1 MKSLRIYPGNINS
14 RFIDEAIEAL
24 EDGQL
29 IIYPTDTLY
38 ALGCDA
44 TNQRAIEH
52 VCRLKDIDPRRHH
65 LAIMCADLSQ
75 AARFARIDNN
85 AFDVMRRNL
94 PGPFTFIL
102 PPASTLPKAFKG
114 RKEVGIRI
122 PDDDVARH
130 LANAFGRPLLTS
142 SLIVDEFDNDDYH
155 LAMME
160 VADSF
165 SSDVALIID
174 SGTRQQIPSAIINL
188 MDSSSPEIIR
198 EGPIDLK

>member
-52 VCRLKDIDPRRHH
+52 VCRLKDIDPRRQH

-85 AFDVMRRNL
+85 AFDIMRRNL

-122 PDDDVARH
+122 PDDNVARH

-142 SLIVDEFDNDDYH
+142 SLIADEFDNEDYH

-174 SGTRQQIPSAIINL
+174 SGARQQIPSAIINL

>member
-52 VCRLKDIDPRRHH
+52 VCRLKDIDPRRQH

-85 AFDVMRRNL
+85 AFDIMRRNL

-142 SLIVDEFDNDDYH
+142 SLIVDECDNEVYH

-174 SGTRQQIPSAIINL
+174 SGARQQIPSAIINL

>member
-85 AFDVMRRNL
+85 AFDIMRRNL

>member
-38 ALGCDA
+38 AVGCDA
-44 TNQRAIEH
+44 TNQRALEH
-52 VCRLKDIDPRRHH
+52 VCRLKDIDPRRQH

-130 LANAFGRPLLTS
+130 LANAFGRPLFTS

-174 SGTRQQIPSAIINL
+174 SGVRQQIPSAIINL

>member
-52 VCRLKDIDPRRHH
+52 VCRLKDIDPRRQH

-85 AFDVMRRNL
+85 AFDIMRRNL

-142 SLIVDEFDNDDYH
+142 SLIVDEFDNEDYH

-174 SGTRQQIPSAIINL
+174 SGARQQIPSAIINL

>member
-52 VCRLKDIDPRRHH
+52 VCRLKEIDPRRHH

-75 AARFARIDNN
+75 AARFAHIDNN
-85 AFDVMRRNL
+85 AFDIMRRNL

>member
-52 VCRLKDIDPRRHH
+52 VCRLKDIDPRRQH

-85 AFDVMRRNL
+85 AFDIMRRNL

-142 SLIVDEFDNDDYH
+142 SLIADEFDNEDYH

-174 SGTRQQIPSAIINL
+174 SGARQQIPSAIINL
-188 MDSSSPEIIR
+188 MDSYSPEIIR

>member
-1 MKSLRIYPGNINS
+1 MKSLRIYPGNINM

-52 VCRLKDIDPRRHH
+52 VCRLKDIDPRRQH

-75 AARFARIDNN
+75 AARFAHIDNN

-114 RKEVGIRI
+114 RKEVGVRI
-122 PDDDVARH
+122 PDDDIARC
-130 LANAFGRPLLTS
+130 LAESLGRPLLTT
-142 SLIVDEFDNDDYH
+142 SLVVDDIDTEEYH

-160 VADSF
+160 IADSY
-165 SSDVALIID
+165 SADVALLID
-174 SGTRQQIPSAIINL
+174 SGARREIPSAIVNL
-188 MDSSSPEIIR
+188 MDSTSPEILR
-198 EGPIDLK
+198 EGPLPLQ

>member
-52 VCRLKDIDPRRHH
+52 VCRLKDIDPRRQH

-85 AFDVMRRNL
+85 AFDIMRRNL

-142 SLIVDEFDNDDYH
+142 SLIADEFDNEDYH

-174 SGTRQQIPSAIINL
+174 SGARQQIPSAIINL

>member
-52 VCRLKDIDPRRHH
+52 VCRLKDIDPRRQH

-122 PDDDVARH
+122 PDDVVARH

-142 SLIVDEFDNDDYH
+142 SLIVDEFDNEDYH

-174 SGTRQQIPSAIINL
+174 SGARQQIPSAIINL

>member
-1 MKSLRIYPGNINS
+1 MKSLRIYHGNINS

-52 VCRLKDIDPRRHH
+52 VCRLKDIDPRRQH

-85 AFDVMRRNL
+85 AFDIMRRNL

-114 RKEVGIRI
+114 RKEVGIRV

-142 SLIVDEFDNDDYH
+142 SLTVDEFDNEDYH

-174 SGTRQQIPSAIINL
+174 SGARQQIPSAIINL

>member
-1 MKSLRIYPGNINS
+1 MKSLRVYPGNINS

-52 VCRLKDIDPRRHH
+52 VCRLKDIDPRRQH

-85 AFDVMRRNL
+85 AFDIMRRNL

-122 PDDDVARH
+122 PDDNVARH

-142 SLIVDEFDNDDYH
+142 SLTVDEFDNEDYH

-174 SGTRQQIPSAIINL
+174 SGARQQIPSAIINL

>member
-52 VCRLKDIDPRRHH
+52 VCRLKDIDPRRQH

-85 AFDVMRRNL
+85 AFDIMRRNL

-142 SLIVDEFDNDDYH
+142 SLTVDEFDNEDYH

-174 SGTRQQIPSAIINL
+174 SGARQQIPSAIINL

>member
-52 VCRLKDIDPRRHH
+52 VCRLKHIDPRRQH

-85 AFDVMRRNL
+85 AFDIMRRNL

>member
-52 VCRLKDIDPRRHH
+52 VCRLKDIDPRRQH

-174 SGTRQQIPSAIINL
+174 SGARQQIPSAIINL

>member
-1 MKSLRIYPGNINS
+1 MKSLRVYPGNINS

-52 VCRLKDIDPRRHH
+52 VCRLKDIDPRRQH

-85 AFDVMRRNL
+85 AFDIMRRNL

-142 SLIVDEFDNDDYH
+142 SLIVDEFDNEDYH

-174 SGTRQQIPSAIINL
+174 SGARQQIPSAIINL

>member
-52 VCRLKDIDPRRHH
+52 VCRLKDIDPRRQH

-85 AFDVMRRNL
+85 AFDIMRRNL

-122 PDDDVARH
+122 PDDDIARH

-142 SLIVDEFDNDDYH
+142 SLIVDEFDNEDYH

-174 SGTRQQIPSAIINL
+174 SGARQQIPSAIINL

>member
-52 VCRLKDIDPRRHH
+52 VCRLKEIDPRRHH

-142 SLIVDEFDNDDYH
+142 SLIVDEFDNEDYH

>member
-52 VCRLKDIDPRRHH
+52 VCRLKDIDPRRQH

-85 AFDVMRRNL
+85 AFDIMRRNL

-122 PDDDVARH
+122 PDDNVARH

-142 SLIVDEFDNDDYH
+142 SLTVDEFDNEDYH

-174 SGTRQQIPSAIINL
+174 SGARQQIPSAIINL

>member
-14 RFIDEAIEAL
+14 RFIDEAIDAL

-52 VCRLKDIDPRRHH
+52 VCRLKDIDPRRQH

-85 AFDVMRRNL
+85 AFDIMRRNL

-142 SLIVDEFDNDDYH
+142 SLTVDEFDNDDYH

>member
-52 VCRLKDIDPRRHH
+52 VCRLKEIDPRRHH

-85 AFDVMRRNL
+85 AFDIMRRNL

>member
-14 RFIDEAIEAL
+14 RFIDEAIDAL

-52 VCRLKDIDPRRHH
+52 VCRLKDIDPRRQH

-85 AFDVMRRNL
+85 AFDIMRRNL

-130 LANAFGRPLLTS
+130 LANAFGRQLLTS
-142 SLIVDEFDNDDYH
+142 SLTVDEFDNDDYH

>member
-14 RFIDEAIEAL
+14 RFIDEAIDAL

-38 ALGCDA
+38 AIGCDA

-52 VCRLKDIDPRRHH
+52 VCRLKDIDPRRQH
-65 LAIMCADLSQ
+65 LAIMCADMSQ

-85 AFDVMRRNL
+85 AFDIMRRNL

-102 PPASTLPKAFKG
+102 PPASALPKAFKG

-130 LANAFGRPLLTS
+130 LANAFGRPILTS
-142 SLIVDEFDNDDYH
+142 SLIVDNFDNEDYH

-160 VADSF
+160 VADSY

-174 SGTRQQIPSAIINL
+174 SGARQEIPSAIINL

>member
-52 VCRLKDIDPRRHH
+52 VCRLKDIDPRRQH

-85 AFDVMRRNL
+85 AFDIMRRNL

-114 RKEVGIRI
+114 RKEVGIRV

-142 SLIVDEFDNDDYH
+142 SLTVDEFDNEDYH

-174 SGTRQQIPSAIINL
+174 SGARQQIPSAIINL

>member
-24 EDGQL
+24 EGGQL

-52 VCRLKDIDPRRHH
+52 VCRLKDIDPRRQH

-85 AFDVMRRNL
+85 AFDIMRRNL

-122 PDDDVARH
+122 PNDDVARH

-142 SLIVDEFDNDDYH
+142 SLIVDEFDNEDYH

-174 SGTRQQIPSAIINL
+174 SGARQQIPSAIINL

>member
-52 VCRLKDIDPRRHH
+52 VCRLKDIDPRRQH

-85 AFDVMRRNL
+85 AFDIMRRNL

-114 RKEVGIRI
+114 RKEVVIRI

-142 SLIVDEFDNDDYH
+142 SLTVDEFDNEDYH

-174 SGTRQQIPSAIINL
+174 SGARQQIPSAIINL

>member
-38 ALGCDA
+38 AVGCDA
-44 TNQRAIEH
+44 TNQRALEH
-52 VCRLKDIDPRRHH
+52 VCRLKDIDPRRQH

-174 SGTRQQIPSAIINL
+174 SGVRQQIPSAIINL

>member
-1 MKSLRIYPGNINS
+1 MKSLRIYPGNINM

-52 VCRLKDIDPRRHH
+52 VCRLKDIDPRRQH

-75 AARFARIDNN
+75 AARFAQIDNN

-114 RKEVGIRI
+114 RKEVGVRI
-122 PDDDVARH
+122 PDDDIARC
-130 LANAFGRPLLTS
+130 LAESLGRPLLTT
-142 SLIVDEFDNDDYH
+142 SLVVDDINTEEYH

-160 VADSF
+160 IADSY
-165 SSDVALIID
+165 SADVALLID
-174 SGTRQQIPSAIINL
+174 SGARREIPSAIVNL
-188 MDSSSPEIIR
+188 MDSTSPEILR
-198 EGPIDLK
+198 EGPLPLQ

>member
-1 MKSLRIYPGNINS
+1 MKSLRVYPGNINS

-52 VCRLKDIDPRRHH
+52 VCRLKDIDPRRQH

-85 AFDVMRRNL
+85 AFDIMRRNL

-142 SLIVDEFDNDDYH
+142 SLIADEFDNEDYH

-174 SGTRQQIPSAIINL
+174 SGARQQIPSAIINL

>member
-38 ALGCDA
+38 AIGCDA

-52 VCRLKDIDPRRHH
+52 VCRLKDIDPRRQH
-65 LAIMCADLSQ
+65 LAIMCVDLSQ

-85 AFDVMRRNL
+85 AFDIMRRNL